1 MVDIFVK
8 SIVKTIAAFYMNSR
22 IQHEPK
28 RK

>member
-8 SIVKTIAAFYMNSR
+8 SIVKTIAAFYMNSS
-22 IQHEPK
+22 IQHDAK